1 MTVTPERNGAV
12 TSGAARSRKRANARR
27 TAVDG
32 GRRNRRG
39 KATGVDVG
47 AGLVARR
54 IRRRIEACPAP
65 EVGGLLAALVKH
77 VGRGAGG
84 PPRRARVIAWVEHA
98 LDEAARRDV
107 DATRWTLDEASV
119 WAAAWLA
126 RNHEGD
132 EAVDQIVERL
142 VREATVAAERFAAGD
157 TTPACFVIA
166 LSRLFQ
172 HVESCRAQEAA
183 VVAALSGSLAA
194 LVAPSGA
201 VALAGSTAML
211 ERMVHWSD
219 CREGALA
226 TGGLPWD
233 EAGERLWSAA
243 TGVAVRLLGGR
254 GRILAGAGRRPGEA
268 SRPLVDAIDDGGG
281 AGVGV
286 PGRLRRAL
294 RVLRGRRCDGR
305 LPVADFHDAEAGLTI
320 IRSGWEPAVGG
331 VPGLRVLL
339 DHREATP
346 WLEVAVDDRLLVCG
360 PWAARVR
367 VGGRAREPQEPWTVE
382 AWEPGR
388 KVSFI
393 EISAPLGAGM
403 RLDRH
408 LVVLHR
414 QGIVLAGDAVVARTG
429 GPQAASPPRM
439 EPHGGNG
446 RADAAVGQDDAIEYE
461 GTVPLAAELEAEAA
475 AETREVVLAD
485 ARVRGTVLPL
495 ALPEWR
501 AGGGGSFDAGPGG
514 LVLRQSGPG
523 RLYAPLWID
532 CVGHRAAAAR
542 TWRQLTVADSRR
554 ILAPWQAVGFRVQA
568 GDEQWLVYRALDA
581 PRNRTVLGCNLAC
594 DFLVGRIKP
603 RGLVAR
609 ILEIV

>member
-12 TSGAARSRKRANARR
+12 TSGAVRSRKRADAGR

-32 GRRNRRG
+32 GRRSRRG
-39 KATGVDVG
+39 EAAGIDVG
-47 AGLVARR
+47 PRHVARR
-54 IRRRIEACPAP
+54 LRQLIADCPVP
-65 EVGGLLAALVKH
+65 EVGGLLTTLVKH
-77 VGRGAGG
+77 AGRGAGAAR
-84 PPRRARVIAWVEHA
+84 RRARVIAWIENA
-98 LDEAARRDV
+98 LDEAARRDA

-119 WAAAWLA
+119 WAAAWMA
-126 RNHEGD
+126 RNREGE
-132 EAVDQIVERL
+132 EAVDRIVDRL
-142 VREATVAAERFAAGD
+142 VSEARVAAERFATGD

-172 HVESCRAQEAA
+172 DVESCRAHEAA

-211 ERMVHWSD
+211 ERVVHWTG
-219 CREGALA
+219 CREVALA

-254 GRILAGAGRRPGEA
+254 GRMLAGAGRRPVEA
-268 SRPLVDAIDDGGG
+268 SRPLLDAIDDGGG

-305 LPVADFHDAEAGLTI
+305 LPAADFHDAEAGLTI
-320 IRSGWEPAVGG
+320 MRSGWEPAAGG
-331 VPGLRVLL
+331 VSGLRVLL

-360 PWAARVR
+360 PWKARVR
-367 VGGRAREPQEPWTVE
+367 VGGRTREPQEAWTVE

-393 EISAPLGAGM
+393 EISAPLGAGI

-414 QGIVLAGDAVVARTG
+414 QGIVLAGDAVVARDG
-429 GPQAASPPRM
+429 G
-439 EPHGGNG
+439 PHGGNG
-446 RADAAVGQDDAIEYE
+446 RIDAAVGQGDAIEYE
-461 GTVPLAAELEAEAA
+461 GTVPLAPELQAEAQ
-475 AETREVVLAD
+475 AETREVLLAD
-485 ARVRGTVLPL
+485 ARVRGTVMPL
-495 ALPEWR
+495 ALQEWR
-501 AGGGGSFDAGPGG
+501 AGGAGSFDAGTGG

-523 RLYAPLWID
+523 RLYAPLWMD
-532 CVGHRAAAAR
+532 CLGHRAAAAR